1 MTCGLHVQ
9 QAAIVICS
17 LCFCVTKSMYV
28 SVCLIVCVC
37 VGDGVFVV
45 QSGERVLLGPVEEC
59 WSDHVCDRQHC
70 QVGNTRGE
78 ATVREVPPRDIRT
91 GGE

>member
-1 MTCGLHVQ
+1 M
-9 QAAIVICS
+9 
-17 LCFCVTKSMYV
+17 
-28 SVCLIVCVC
+28 
-37 VGDGVFVV
+37 FVV